1 MVSCSPA
8 DTLRG
13 FMARVR
19 QYRCS
24 IVPWRARLAS
34 DGPTAARTTAI
45 ARAPV
50 PPHRLRPAP
59 GWFPRRSNAL
69 GRGHRRREH
78 PRRARRPS
86 RADPAVA
93 AGELVDQRDAP
104 SPARC
109 GCIAAPTPTAP
120 RRRGRQAHRPPRG
133 RSPDPVRPRT
143 RPARRFERLM
153 DQIRGRLGEGSVQL
167 GRGMPAA
174 HDAPHPMTY
183 SPQGR
188 V

>member
-1 MVSCSPA
+1 MFNRPVASEACFRRADSRSHNGHSACASPSASATSCS
-8 DTLRG
+8 
-13 FMARVR
+13 RVVSAEIE
-19 QYRCS
+19 C
-24 IVPWRARLAS
+24 A
-34 DGPTAARTTAI
+34 G
-45 ARAPV
+45 ARASTA
-50 PPHRLRPAP
+50 RASS
-59 GWFPRRSNAL
+59 PRETA
-69 GRGHRRREH
+69 E
-78 PRRARRPS
+78 P

-174 HDAPHPMTY
+174 HDAPHPMTF

-188 V
+188 VTDEQLQSAVRSS